1 MYECV
6 FTLAQLLPLSS
17 YTLMQAAGAE
27 IKGIISA
34 TTEFHKLMRDEKLL
48 HLSKDVAVE
57 RSKLVSR

>member
-1 MYECV
+1 
-6 FTLAQLLPLSS
+6 
-17 YTLMQAAGAE
+17 MQAAKAE

-34 TTEFHKLMRDEKLL
+34 TTEFHKLMRNEKLL